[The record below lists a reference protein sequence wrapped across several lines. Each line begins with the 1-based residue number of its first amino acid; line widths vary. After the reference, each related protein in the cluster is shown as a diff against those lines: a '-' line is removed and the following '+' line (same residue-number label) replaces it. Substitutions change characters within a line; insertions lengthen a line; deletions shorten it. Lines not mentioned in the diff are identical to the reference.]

1 MKPRVQY
8 GQFIPGHASGRGTGL
23 IETRRFLPV
32 LDAAGMLAGSEAWT
46 TEDERRLKEWFRDFL
61 DWMRDSERGDDS
73 RGAENN
79 LGTWYDAQAAAYAL
93 FADQPER
100 ARRVLERA
108 RKKRFQDAIDAKGR
122 LVHELERTKSFDY
135 CMFDLQALMQ
145 LALLGERVDLHLWRA
160 QFEDGRGLPKAVEW
174 LAPYAAGTK
183 EWPHQQ
189 IEPAKANRVA
199 ILFRRA
205 AVAYRRE
212 DYEAISASRRSAAD
226 DNVTIALEL
235 VYPRR

>member
-1 MKPRVQY
+1 
-8 GQFIPGHASGRGTGL
+8 
-23 IETRRFLPV
+23 
-32 LDAAGMLAGSEAWT
+32 
-46 TEDERRLKEWFRDFL
+46 
-61 DWMRDSERGDDS
+61 MRDSERGDDS